1 MTTRLTALLFSF
13 VLTVAAQDAETLIA
27 RGDAHDAAFR
37 TQEALACYLPALEQR
52 PNDAGLLVKIARQH
66 AHRMNDLSDPA
77 AKLAEGR
84 KALDCA
90 ERAVRAEPGRGEAHL
105 AVAICLGK
113 LTPLLGTREKIEA
126 SRRLGEAAETAV
138 RLDPRSDYAWHL
150 LGRWHQALAGMSGLV
165 RGVAQIVYGGLPP
178 ASNEEA
184 VRCFQKAIA
193 LRPDRLIHPVELG
206 RTYAQMGRRDEA
218 RAFLQK
224 GLSLPPREKDDPET
238 QARGRAALAT
248 LE

>member
-1 MTTRLTALLFSF
+1 MTTRLTALLLSL
-13 VLTVAAQDAETLIA
+13 VLTVAAQDAPTLIA
-27 RGDAHDAAFR
+27 RGDAHDDAFR
-37 TQEALACYLPALEQR
+37 TQEALACYLPALAQR

-66 AHRMNDLSDPA
+66 AHRMNDLAKPA
-77 AKLAEGR
+77 EKLAEGR
-84 KALDCA
+84 TALEFA
-90 ERAVRAEPGRGEAHL
+90 ERAVQAEPGRAEAHL

-126 SRRLGEAAETAV
+126 SKRLKSAAETAV
-138 RLDPRSDYAWHL
+138 KLDPRSDYAWHL

-165 RGVAQIVYGGLPP
+165 KGIVRVVYGGLPP
-178 ASNEEA
+178 ASSEEA

-218 RAFLQK
+218 RVFLQK
-224 GLSLPPREKDDPET
+224 GLALPPREKDDPET
-238 QARGRAALAT
+238 LARGRAALKA

>member
-1 MTTRLTALLFSF
+1 MTTRLTALLLTL
-13 VLTVAAQDAETLIA
+13 VLTVAAQDAPTLIA

-66 AHRMNDLSDPA
+66 AHRMNDLAKPA
-77 AKLAEGR
+77 EKLAAGR
-84 KALDCA
+84 TALEFS
-90 ERAVRAEPGRGEAHL
+90 ERAVRAEPGRAEAHL
-105 AVAICLGK
+105 SVAICLGK

-126 SRRLGEAAETAV
+126 SKRLKSAAETAV
-138 RLDPRSDYAWHL
+138 KLDPRSDYAWHL

-178 ASNEEA
+178 ASNEDA
-184 VRCFQKAIA
+184 VRCLEKAMA
-193 LRPDRLIHPVELG
+193 LGPDRLIHPIELG
-206 RTYAQMGRRDEA
+206 RTYAQMGRHEEA
-218 RAFLQK
+218 RALLKK
-224 GLSLPPREKDDPET
+224 GLAMPPREKDDPET
-238 QARGRAALAT
+238 LARGRAALAA